1 MSALAKLSELERRY
15 SGAIPADELRALHYP
30 SYLHMQL
37 EDHRGQ
43 VKFYRDMLLQNV
55 KSSKEWLKRG
65 QLNNSQSCAKDAWL
79 YLRGWRHHRKVVG
92 QIEEMIASR
101 VAEEETQE
109 DREDNSQQG
118 VGA

>member
-1 MSALAKLSELERRY
+1 MSALSKLAVLERKY
-15 SGAIPADELRALHYP
+15 SGTIPSDELRAINYP

-65 QLNNSQSCAKDAWL
+65 QLNNSRSCAKDAWL
-79 YLRGWRHHRKVVG
+79 YLRGWRHHRKAVE

-101 VAEEETQE
+101 VAEEEA
-109 DREDNSQQG
+109 REEREANSQHG